1 MKRTTFVAVATCF
14 VLLSLSC
21 QKNASTSKNESAL
34 KLQAPSGQQVAASIQ
49 QLKAEAARVILFK
62 YNTEQEFQLTNI
74 EYLPVTK
81 GYAAIVS
88 YTLQDGTTG
97 RYAVFQG
104 VQFNLP
110 SSSGAGIIPPI
121 NASQQEAAGKATI
134 SCKGTCQCSLSATI
148 NTDTGVI
155 TVNCGCSNC
164 EAHVTVTQS

>member
-1 MKRTTFVAVATCF
+1 MKRTTFVAVATCL
-14 VLLSLSC
+14 VMLSLSC
-21 QKNASTSKNESAL
+21 QKNASTSNNEKAL

-74 EYLPVTK
+74 EYLPVTT

-97 RYAVFQG
+97 NYGIFQG

-110 SSSGAGIIPPI
+110 PSSGVGVIPQD
-121 NASQQEAAGKATI
+121 ASASKEASGKATI
-134 SCKGTCQCSLSATI
+134 CCRGTCQCSLSATI

>member
-1 MKRTTFVAVATCF
+1 MKRTTFVAVATCL

-21 QKNASTSKNESAL
+21 QKNASTSNNEKAL

-81 GYAAIVS
+81 GYAAVVT

-97 RYAVFQG
+97 NYGVFQG

-110 SSSGAGIIPPI
+110 PSSGVGIIPEN
-121 NASQQEAAGKATI
+121 NASKEAAGKATI
-134 SCKGTCQCSLSATI
+134 SCRGTCQCSLSATI
-148 NTDTGVI
+148 NTDTGII
-155 TVNCGCSNC
+155 TVNCGCNSC
-164 EAHVTVTQS
+164 DAYVTVSAS